1 MYSLALFSLLL
12 LLNNEIN
19 ASIESPATYP
29 QSALSHCSI
38 DNYSSWL
45 EQKESLT
52 FFLQFARFLALD
64 TKRIEREISIYDLQD
79 RCLKQFETP
88 PPTIVKE

>member
-1 MYSLALFSLLL
+1 MYLLALFSLLL

-19 ASIESPATYP
+19 AKIELPATYP
-29 QSALSHCSI
+29 QSVLSHCSI
-38 DNYSSWL
+38 NNYSSWL

-52 FFLQFARFLALD
+52 FFLQLARFLALD
-64 TKRIEREISIYDLQD
+64 TKRIERQISIYVLQD

-88 PPTIVKE
+88 SPTIGRE